1 MKHGKNYRAIADT
14 IEIGKEYAFEEALAL
29 LQAKPV
35 AKFDESVEIH
45 VRLSIDPKKTDQQVR
60 ATVALPEGTGKTKR
74 VAVVTSTKEKEAKD
88 AGADLVGGQEL
99 IDDIKSGKLVPG
111 AQFDVLL
118 ATPEMMP
125 KLAPAAKILGPRG
138 MMPSPKTETVT
149 PKIAETVEMM
159 KKGKKVSFKSD
170 DGGSIHQIIGK
181 LSFSSESLR
190 KNYDVLLDAVGKA
203 KPASVKGKL
212 IVSVSV
218 CSTMGPSVR
227 VAL

>member
-1 MKHGKNYRAIADT
+1 MKHGKNYRAIAEK
-14 IEIGKEYAFEEALAL
+14 IETGKEYSFEEALAL
-29 LQAKPV
+29 LKEKPA

-45 VRLSIDPKKTDQQVR
+45 VRLSVDPKKTDQQVR
-60 ATVALPEGTGKTKR
+60 ATVALPEGTGKSKR

-99 IDDIKSGKLVPG
+99 IDDIKSGKVVPG

-125 KLAPAAKILGPRG
+125 KLAPAAKILGPKG

-149 PKIAETVEMM
+149 PKIGETVEMM

-170 DGGSIHQIIGK
+170 DGGSIHQVVGK
-181 LSFSSESLR
+181 LSFSTEALR
-190 KNYDVLLDAVGKA
+190 KNYDVLLDAVQKA
-203 KPASVKGKL
+203 KPASAKGKL

-218 CSTMGPSVR
+218 CSTMGPSIR
-227 VAL
+227 LSM